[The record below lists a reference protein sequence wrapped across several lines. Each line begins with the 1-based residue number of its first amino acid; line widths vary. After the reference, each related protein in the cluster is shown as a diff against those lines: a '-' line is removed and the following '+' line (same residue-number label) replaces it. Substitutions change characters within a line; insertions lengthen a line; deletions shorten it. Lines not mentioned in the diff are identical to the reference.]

1 MKNEVQCILSFCIWT
16 IIIYSIIKIIS
27 LFKGVIC
34 YNYLTI
40 ISKYWGFIMR
50 ARQLRTH
57 IYEHWVIRD
66 FAFWPAGWYFK
77 TYTYINTSINRACLW
92 LLSAR
97 ATAASFSN
105 FWKKGISSNLHQP
118 KDQYKAG
125 KYVVYIYD
133 ERKI

>member
-34 YNYLTI
+34 YNYLII

-50 ARQLRTH
+50 ARQLRAH
-57 IYEHWVIRD
+57 IYEHWVWEISLSGPLVGILKHTR
-66 FAFWPAGWYFK
+66 
-77 TYTYINTSINRACLW
+77 TYIPLSIGPAFDFTCTRNSCHL
-92 LLSAR
+92 
-97 ATAASFSN
+97 FQ
-105 FWKKGISSNLHQP
+105 FQGISSNLHQP

-125 KYVVYIYD
+125 KYVVYILI
-133 ERKI
+133 RPAKN